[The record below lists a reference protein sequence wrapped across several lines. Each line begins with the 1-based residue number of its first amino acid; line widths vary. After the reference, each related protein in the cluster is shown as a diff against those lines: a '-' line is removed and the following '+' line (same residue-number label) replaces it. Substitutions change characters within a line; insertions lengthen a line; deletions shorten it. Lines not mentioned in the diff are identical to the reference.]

1 MTSLKVISRETLTI
15 GNRNSLSIRFQ
26 FSSGWDGL
34 IKTAIF
40 RNGDNNI
47 SVLLSNN
54 TCTIPWEVMQSEGSL
69 FVSLRGT
76 YFNGEFVICT
86 EDVCIGTVK
95 PSLAANIAAEHREA
109 TPDVIDMLVDD
120 VAKLKKGAVVS
131 GSNGKSAYE
140 LAKDNGFDG
149 TLVEWL
155 ASLKGEHGLSG
166 SDGKDGRTPVKG
178 VDYFTDADKELFIN
192 EVMSN
197 FVDVSEVAR

>member
-1 MTSLKVISRETLTI
+1 M
-15 GNRNSLSIRFQ
+15 
-26 FSSGWDGL
+26 
-34 IKTAIF
+34 
-40 RNGDNNI
+40 
-47 SVLLSNN
+47 
-54 TCTIPWEVMQSEGSL
+54 CTILIV
-69 FVSLRGT
+69 
-76 YFNGEFVICT
+76 
-86 EDVCIGTVK
+86 
-95 PSLAANIAAEHREA
+95 LAANIAAEHREA

-131 GSNGKSAYE
+131 GSNGKAAYE